1 MLSPMM
7 APAAATPM
15 SSSRFGWPV
24 TTETVAAPT
33 TTVSLG
39 IGGKNPSITHTASTT
54 RYTHGDAARSVTRVV
69 SSARRSMA
77 ATLRTGQM
85 PAQPTEAWTAP
96 YFRQSCGRGPHSYDG
111 GMLRADRS
119 LRGSWPTPV
128 GVVLLL
134 LATSI
139 ALPLARWGDSPLVL
153 ALIPAA
159 VAGYLAGRHMA
170 GLVPAVVTF
179 SVVLTGSLPVSYVMP
194 GTAPLGDWM
203 ASVLIALLVVVAP
216 WWFGRY
222 RMLREEQRESDAAIL
237 ADRAQADERAR
248 IADDL
253 HDTIGHELALI
264 AVQAGALELG
274 RDLSPAQRQQFR
286 ALREAAV
293 RASDRLRDVVRMTR
307 PGDGPSRLDPVG
319 GEGIDALVGGARDA
333 GMRVE
338 MHIDHALLAVAD
350 PLIAEL
356 AVRTVREG
364 LTNAARHAPG
374 AAVEIHVGRS
384 DVDGMTA
391 SIRSAASTETG
402 AQGSGHGIPS
412 LRRRAELLGGSIDA
426 DPTPGGGFEL
436 RLRAPM
442 RPETTGNGSR
452 DAADPALRTN
462 ARAVRRRV
470 WQATIVPAVIL
481 GLALVGFA
489 VVQAITFAHTAITSE
504 VYESIELGATRAAL
518 APLLPAGTPGPVP
531 IIAEPSSPEG
541 SECAYFAARDGWLH
555 FTDATYRLCFDQGVL
570 VEKTLLE
577 AR

>member
-1 MLSPMM
+1 
-7 APAAATPM
+7 
-15 SSSRFGWPV
+15 
-24 TTETVAAPT
+24 
-33 TTVSLG
+33 
-39 IGGKNPSITHTASTT
+39 
-54 RYTHGDAARSVTRVV
+54 
-69 SSARRSMA
+69 
-77 ATLRTGQM
+77 
-85 PAQPTEAWTAP
+85 
-96 YFRQSCGRGPHSYDG
+96 
-111 GMLRADRS
+111 MLRAGRS

-134 LATSI
+134 LATSV
-139 ALPLARWGDSPLVL
+139 ALPLARWGDSVLVL

-170 GLVPAVVTF
+170 GLIPAVVTF
-179 SVVLTGSLPVSYVMP
+179 SVVLTVSLPVSYALP

-203 ASVLIALLVVVAP
+203 ASVLIALLIVVAP

-222 RMLREEQRESDAAIL
+222 RMLRDEQRESDAAIL

-274 RDLSPAQRQQFR
+274 RDLRPEQREQFR

-293 RASDRLRDVVRMTR
+293 RASERLRDVVRMTR
-307 PGDGPSRLDPVG
+307 PEDGPSRLDPLG
-319 GEGIDALVGGARDA
+319 GEGVDALVAGATDA
-333 GMRVE
+333 GMSVE
-338 MHIDHALLAVAD
+338 AHIDHALLALAD

-374 AAVEIHVGRS
+374 ATVAIRVGQS
-384 DVDGMTA
+384 DDGLTV
-391 SIRSAASTETG
+391 SIRTGASTETG
-402 AQGSGHGIPS
+402 PQGSGHGIPS
-412 LRRRAELLGGSIDA
+412 LRRRADLLGGSIDA

-442 RPETTGNGSR
+442 RPETAAHGSM
-452 DAADPALRTN
+452 DAAAPALRTN
-462 ARAVRRRV
+462 ARAARRRV

-489 VVQAITFAHTAITSE
+489 VVQAITFAHTAITSD
-504 VYESIELGATRAAL
+504 VYESIELGATRATL
-518 APLLPAGTPGPVP
+518 ASLLPAGTPGPVP
-531 IIAEPSSPEG
+531 IVAEPASPDG
-541 SECAYFAARDGWLH
+541 SECEYFAARDGWLH

>member
-1 MLSPMM
+1 
-7 APAAATPM
+7 
-15 SSSRFGWPV
+15 
-24 TTETVAAPT
+24 
-33 TTVSLG
+33 
-39 IGGKNPSITHTASTT
+39 
-54 RYTHGDAARSVTRVV
+54 
-69 SSARRSMA
+69 
-77 ATLRTGQM
+77 
-85 PAQPTEAWTAP
+85 
-96 YFRQSCGRGPHSYDG
+96 
-111 GMLRADRS
+111 MLRAGRS

-139 ALPLARWGDSPLVL
+139 ALPLARWGDSVLVL

-170 GLVPAVVTF
+170 GLVPAVTTF
-179 SVVLTGSLPVSYVMP
+179 SVVLAVSLPISYVLP

-203 ASVLIALLVVVAP
+203 ASVLIALLIVVAP

-274 RDLSPAQRQQFR
+274 RDLSTEQREQFR
-286 ALREAAV
+286 ALRESAV
-293 RASDRLRDVVRMTR
+293 RASERLRDVVRMTR
-307 PGDGPSRLDPVG
+307 PEDGPSRLDPLG
-319 GEGIDALVGGARDA
+319 GEGIDALVAGARDA
-333 GMRVE
+333 GMSVE
-338 MHIDHALLAVAD
+338 AHIDHDLLMAAD

-374 AAVEIHVGRS
+374 ATVAIRVGRS
-384 DVDGMTA
+384 DADADGLTV
-391 SIRSAASTETG
+391 SIRSAASAGTG

-412 LRRRAELLGGSIDA
+412 LRRRAELLGGSIAA

-442 RPETTGNGSR
+442 RPETAAQGSM

-462 ARAVRRRV
+462 ARAARRRV

-489 VVQAITFAHTAITSE
+489 VVQAITFAHTAVTSE
-504 VYESIELGATRAAL
+504 VYESIELGTTRTAL

-531 IIAEPSSPEG
+531 IVAEPPSPDG
-541 SECAYFAARDGWLH
+541 SECEYFAARDGWLH

-577 AR
+577 AQ

>member
-1 MLSPMM
+1 MLH
-7 APAAATPM
+7 A
-15 SSSRFGWPV
+15 G
-24 TTETVAAPT
+24 
-33 TTVSLG
+33 
-39 IGGKNPSITHTASTT
+39 
-54 RYTHGDAARSVTRVV
+54 
-69 SSARRSMA
+69 
-77 ATLRTGQM
+77 
-85 PAQPTEAWTAP
+85 
-96 YFRQSCGRGPHSYDG
+96 
-111 GMLRADRS
+111 RS

-139 ALPLARWGDSPLVL
+139 ALPLARWGDSVLVL

-159 VAGYLAGRHMA
+159 VAGYLAGRHMV
-170 GLVPAVVTF
+170 GLVPAVITF
-179 SVVLTGSLPVSYVMP
+179 SVVLAVSLPTSYVLP

-203 ASVLIALLVVVAP
+203 ASVLIALLTVVAP

-222 RMLREEQRESDAAIL
+222 RMLREEQRESDAAVL

-274 RDLSPAQRQQFR
+274 RDLSTEQREQFR
-286 ALREAAV
+286 SLREAAV
-293 RASDRLRDVVRMTR
+293 RASERLRDVVRMTR
-307 PGDGPSRLDPVG
+307 PEEGASRLDPLG
-319 GEGIDALVGGARDA
+319 GEGVDALVAGATDA
-333 GMRVE
+333 GMGVE
-338 MHIDHALLAVAD
+338 AHIDHALLAAAD

-374 AAVEIHVGRS
+374 AAVAIQVGRS
-384 DVDGMTA
+384 DADGLTV

-402 AQGSGHGIPS
+402 AQGGGHGIPS

-442 RPETTGNGSR
+442 RPETAAQGSM

-462 ARAVRRRV
+462 ARAARRRV

-489 VVQAITFAHTAITSE
+489 VVQAITFAHTAVTSE

-531 IIAEPSSPEG
+531 IVAEPPSPDG
-541 SECAYFAARDGWLH
+541 SECEYFAARDGWLH

-577 AR
+577 AQ

>member
-1 MLSPMM
+1 M
-7 APAAATPM
+7 
-15 SSSRFGWPV
+15 G
-24 TTETVAAPT
+24 
-33 TTVSLG
+33 
-39 IGGKNPSITHTASTT
+39 PS
-54 RYTHGDAARSVTRVV
+54 
-69 SSARRSMA
+69 
-77 ATLRTGQM
+77 
-85 PAQPTEAWTAP
+85 
-96 YFRQSCGRGPHSYDG
+96 SYDG
-111 GMLRADRS
+111 GMLRAGR
-119 LRGSWPTPV
+119 LRRGSWPTPV

-134 LATSI
+134 LATSV
-139 ALPLARWGDSPLVL
+139 ALPLARWGDSLLVL

-179 SVVLTGSLPVSYVMP
+179 SVVLAVSLPVSYVVP

-203 ASVLIALLVVVAP
+203 ASVLIALLIVVAP

-222 RMLREEQRESDAAIL
+222 RMLRDEQRESDAAIL

-274 RDLSPAQRQQFR
+274 RDVSPAQREQFR

-293 RASDRLRDVVRMTR
+293 RASERLRDVVRMTR
-307 PGDGPSRLDPVG
+307 PEDGPSRLDPVG
-319 GEGIDALVGGARDA
+319 GQGIDALVAGARDA
-333 GMRVE
+333 GMSVE
-338 MHIDHALLAVAD
+338 AHLDHALLADAD

-374 AAVEIHVGRS
+374 AAVAIQVGRS
-384 DVDGMTA
+384 DADADGMTV

-412 LRRRAELLGGSIDA
+412 LRRRAELLGGSIDSDA
-426 DPTPGGGFEL
+426 TPGGGFEL
-436 RLRAPM
+436 RLRAPR
-442 RPETTGNGSR
+442 RPETVARGPR
-452 DAADPALRTN
+452 DAADPALRSN
-462 ARAVRRRV
+462 ARAARRRV
-470 WQATIVPAVIL
+470 WQATIAPGVIL
-481 GLALVGFA
+481 GLALFGFA
-489 VVQAITFAHTAITSE
+489 VVQAITYAQTAISSE
-504 VYESIELGATRAAL
+504 VYEGLELGATQASL
-518 APLLPAGTPGPVP
+518 APLLPGGTPGPVP
-531 IIAEPSSPEG
+531 IVAEPPPPDG
-541 SECAYFAARDGWLH
+541 AECEYFAARDGWLH